1 MTSKRTMTKT
11 LVLTVLAL
19 LASVSVAPA
28 QDGEALVQQLSG
40 KADAPNRSAAQ
51 LAEAYQ
57 KAIDYLLP
65 LMSAENVESRYNYQI
80 MFQNMGSHASRPG
93 AETQR
98 ETLAKVMIE
107 NLEQAEMPA
116 TVRHWFVLQLE
127 RIGKGESVAALA
139 KLLASDDRHLADYA
153 RRALEKNSDAGAT
166 NVLVDALAKAE
177 DTRWKIGII
186 NALGERQAREALDTI
201 AGMLGDADP
210 KVGAAAVTALA
221 NISGPPSGRALAA
234 QIGKGNGPVSL
245 KAAQGMA
252 DIAGELARRS
262 YYSEAGQVYQFL
274 YDGATK
280 KAQDDAEFNAS
291 SIRATALNGLA
302 VCAPDKLMQRL
313 AAAMRDNDPKVRAA
327 AVKAARRAPTKA
339 PMKLLCRMMGDL
351 EPYYQVQVLS
361 VAADRGDLSSVKYA
375 KEALASDNEAVRV
388 AAIDVLTQIG
398 VDAGAEMLMDVAI
411 NGQGATQKAANR
423 GLTLMAGPRV
433 EEIIAAQAAAGDA
446 KARAVALGLLSKR
459 HMPGATQTLLGYAGE
474 GNDEIRSAAFKALID
489 IAETVDVATLAT
501 LVVETK
507 SEKAHRSGIDA
518 LKAVLAKAQDKDA
531 AAGAIVA
538 KMKSSGADAK
548 VDLVTCLDAAGGTVA
563 LDAVVEAAQ
572 SSSEA
577 LQDAGVRTLSNWPE
591 FAGAEKLL
599 AVASKS
605 ETSVTHYVLAMRGAL
620 RLIATSNGAP
630 LDERV
635 SLCFQV
641 FDRARRDNEKRQAIA
656 VMGSLP
662 SAKVAERL
670 LKLADEGDFKGEAGL
685 AAVELA
691 SRTIRKDRA
700 AAQTLAQKVRDLNIS
715 DEVNRRAD
723 AIIKNKK

>member
-1 MTSKRTMTKT
+1 MTKT
-11 LVLTVLAL
+11 LVLAILAL

-28 QDGEALVQQLSG
+28 QDGETLVQQLAG
-40 KADAPNRSAAQ
+40 KADAPNRNAAQ

-65 LMSAENVESRYNYQI
+65 LMSAENVESRYHYQI
-80 MFQNMGSHASRPG
+80 MFQDMGSHASRPG

-98 ETLAKVMIE
+98 ETLAKVIIK

-127 RIGKGESVAALA
+127 RIGKGESVPALA

-166 NVLVDALAKAE
+166 KALLDALGTTQE
-177 DTRWKIGII
+177 TRWKIGMI
-186 NALGERQAREALDTI
+186 NALGERKAEEALDAI
-201 AGMLGDADP
+201 AGMLDDPDP

-221 NISGPPSGRALAA
+221 NISGPPSGRALAG
-234 QIGKGNGPVSL
+234 QLNKGSGPLSL
-245 KAAQGMA
+245 KAAQAMV
-252 DIAGELARRS
+252 DVAGELVKQS
-262 YYSEAGQVYQFL
+262 YYSEAGQIYQFL

-280 KAQDDAEFNAS
+280 KAQDGAEFNVS
-291 SIRATALNGLA
+291 SIRAAALNGLA
-302 VCAPDKLMQRL
+302 VCAPDKLMERL
-313 AAAMRDNDPKVRAA
+313 ADAVRDDDPKVRAA
-327 AVKAARRAPTKA
+327 VVKAVRQAPTKA
-339 PMKLLCRMMGDL
+339 PMELLCDMMSDL
-351 EPYYQVQVLS
+351 EPFYQVQILG
-361 VAADRGDLSSVKYA
+361 VAADRGDLSSIKYA
-375 KEALASDNEAVRV
+375 RQALAGDDEAVRV
-388 AAIDVLTQIG
+388 AAIDVLTRIG
-398 VDAGAEMLMDVAI
+398 TDAGAEMLMEVAT
-411 NGQGATQKAANR
+411 QGRGAAQKAANR

-433 EEIIAAQAAAGDA
+433 EEIIAAQAAAGDTA
-446 KARAVALGLLSKR
+446 ARAVALGLLSKR
-459 HMPGATQTLLGYAGE
+459 HMPGATETLLRYAGE
-474 GNDEIRSAAFKALID
+474 GDDDIRSASFKALID

-531 AAGAIVA
+531 AARAIVA
-538 KMKSSGADAK
+538 KMKTSGADAK
-548 VDLVTCLDAAGGTVA
+548 VALVTCLDALGGAVA
-563 LDAVVEAAQ
+563 LDAVVDAAG

-577 LQDAGVRTLSNWPE
+577 LREAGVRTLSNWPE
-591 FAGAEKLL
+591 FAGAEELL
-599 AVASKS
+599 AIASKS
-605 ETSVTHYVLAMRGAL
+605 QTSLTHYVLAMRGAL
-620 RLIATSNGAP
+620 RLIATSHAAP

-662 SAKVAERL
+662 SPKVAERL
-670 LKLADEGDFKGEAGL
+670 LKLAGEGGFKGEAGL

-700 AAQTLAQKVRDLNIS
+700 AAQTLAQKIRDLNIS

-723 AIIKNKK
+723 AIINGKKR